1 MGFFRYEPLAVTL
14 YAVSYMLY
22 AIGISR
28 YVDLTKFDLIMDRI
42 SKLAKAQ
49 KS

>member
-1 MGFFRYEPLAVTL
+1 MGFFRYEPLAITL

-28 YVDLTKFDLIMDRI
+28 YVDLTKFDLIMDRL
-42 SKLAKAQ
+42 SKLNRSQ
-49 KS
+49 